1 MPFALQLSSLPFDC
15 GLFYSTCSGQGD
27 VSKCAA
33 SREVKKEKCT
43 SACPVHDTAA
53 LSCILTISMRIS
65 AHQPGGRW
73 ESMGSRA
80 ASSRLK
86 LPEASQFKAY
96 PEAYYT
102 GVSTL
107 SQTRPVQSRAAGT
120 PSWPNTWQKNNGC
133 DFKSRN
139 FGVMCHGAVSM
150 YYNFLPLAKVFS
162 LHDFKNFFLNFVL
175 FS

>member
-1 MPFALQLSSLPFDC
+1 MDFSIAHALAKVMLANVLQAEKWRKKSALPLA
-15 GLFYSTCSGQGD
+15 LFMT
-27 VSKCAA
+27 
-33 SREVKKEKCT
+33 R
-43 SACPVHDTAA
+43 PA
-53 LSCILTISMRIS
+53 LSCILTISMGMS

-73 ESMGSRA
+73 ESTGSRA

-120 PSWPNTWQKNNGC
+120 PSWPKTWPKNNGC

-162 LHDFKNFFLNFVL
+162 LHDFLNFFKIL
-175 FS
+175 FCFLKK